1 MIFKYFDKNHVKLKS
16 YIIVIISYKF
26 YQSFL
31 LISSFTILF
40 DEILDQEFHGQQIF
54 KREVIAKK
62 YRKLNAISARN
73 IFGKK
78 HLRKLLNRAIY
89 AYFLEFVSFLFKK
102 KKKKGKEK
110 ERLERKL
117 RKNPWHRTL

>member
-54 KREVIAKK
+54 KRKVIAKK

-78 HLRKLLNRAIY
+78 HLGKLLNRAIY
-89 AYFLEFVSFLFKK
+89 AYFLEFVSFGAYSKNRK
-102 KKKKGKEK
+102 RKEK
-110 ERLERKL
+110 KRKDS
-117 RKNPWHRTL
+117 REN